1 MVEATT
7 TTPAAAA
14 APKPLTVAEDMDA
27 RRIFPNVAEA
37 AAYLAASAERFT
49 DFGDIPL
56 AMPGL
61 VKDEE
66 GNVKVDEESG
76 QPETDPAV
84 YSDSVDVMVALLR
97 KQKGG
102 VKAIV
107 VAPIP
112 KVSVLQE
119 SESGNAWVQKIL
131 HKELNHVAVRHLRDA
146 EDVLSFVDQMPTT
159 IEGYISSERGVG
171 GIMETFDA
179 LYKGIDAALST
190 KLPVWAKARFIK
202 SELKK
207 ALESKGYASEF
218 YPALEDYKGQSLF
231 EAALD
236 IGVNAAKRKGL
247 DPTIFERWKSTRN
260 AKTYTPGDDEDEEE
274 LNLDS
279 LTDALLEAE
288 KPAAPATPSEP
299 AAEGQPDAEQPA
311 TEDSEAPAEA
321 TA

>member
-1 MVEATT
+1 MTDQATT
-7 TTPAAAA
+7 TPA

-27 RRIFPNVAEA
+27 RRIFPSVEEA

-66 GNVKVDEESG
+66 GNVVVNEESG
-76 QPETDPAV
+76 QPETDPAI
-84 YSDSVDVMVALLR
+84 YTESVDVMVALLR

-112 KVSVLQE
+112 KISVLQE
-119 SESGNAWVQKIL
+119 SESGQAWVGKIL

-190 KLPVWAKARFIK
+190 KLPVWSKARFIK

-260 AKTYTPGDDEDEEE
+260 AKTYTPGEDEDEDE

-288 KPAAPATPSEP
+288 KPADATPSEEAAP
-299 AAEGQPDAEQPA
+299 AAAEPEA
-311 TEDSEAPAEA
+311 EDSEAPAEA